1 MKTQSKYKTI
11 VGEMAQVLSRHKLN
25 PQEASYVAAMMFIG
39 AVETD
44 LKEYPDSQ
52 REEFCHRFV
61 NYFYAEKR
69 RAKTQIN

>member
-1 MKTQSKYKTI
+1 MQTQSEYKTI

-25 PQEASYVAAMMFIG
+25 TREASYAAAMMFIG

-44 LKEYPDSQ
+44 LKGYPDSR
-52 REEFCHRFV
+52 REELCHRFV
-61 NYFYAEKR
+61 NYFYTDKR